1 MIAAAPTIGGTLVS
15 EQENLI
21 YHHKT
26 AHRQGGKNHVLLF
39 AESSQKKRTVCG
51 IC

>member
-15 EQENLI
+15 EQENLFI
-21 YHHKT
+21 ITKQHT
-26 AHRQGGKNHVLLF
+26 GRAGRTTFCFLL
-39 AESSQKKRTVCG
+39 SQVRKKGLYVG